1 MNNNYYLLGTKIML
15 SFLKNKLLI
24 IAITL
29 APFSVFAEH
38 TPYFKGIFGINKFK
52 KIGNFNNSHQT
63 SNFSPDIGIGGG
75 AGYNFDDTFR
85 GEVLISYTNLTFADC
100 SRIDTFYDFHIN
112 TKKVTINSAM
122 LNIYKDFFKI
132 IDNVNIFAGIGMG
145 VSQITEYVIWE
156 SLSPS
161 RATPNKITFSQGVA
175 TRKVAYN
182 FTHSVIAGLDF
193 KVSDRINIE
202 VTYQYKNHGVTAS
215 KRLARVNV
223 DQKHYLAHSIY
234 TGFRYNL

>member
-1 MNNNYYLLGTKIML
+1 ML

-100 SRIDTFYDFHIN
+100 SKIDTFYDLHTN

-132 IDNVNIFAGIGMG
+132 TDNVNIFAGVGIGL
-145 VSQITEYVIWE
+145 SQINENITWKTF
-156 SLSPS
+156 
-161 RATPNKITFSQGVA
+161 APNFTNNKLINTYQGV
-175 TRKVAYN
+175 TNRKTTYN
-182 FTHSVIAGLDF
+182 FTHSIMAGIDF
-193 KVSDRINIE
+193 KVSSRLNLE
-202 VTYQYKNHGVTAS
+202 LAYVFKNHGKTKSQTVQ
-215 KRLARVNV
+215 RVHL
-223 DQKHYLAHSIY
+223 DEKLYLNHNIY
-234 TGFRYNL
+234 TGVRYNL